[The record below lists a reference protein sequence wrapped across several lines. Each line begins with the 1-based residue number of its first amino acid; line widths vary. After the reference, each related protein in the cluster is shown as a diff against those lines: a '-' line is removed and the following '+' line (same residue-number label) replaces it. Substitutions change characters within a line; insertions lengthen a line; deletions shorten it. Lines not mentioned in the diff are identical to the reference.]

1 MHLHEI
7 EDDVGGDLL
16 MFVVI
21 IVISVVVCWFC
32 AIAFNEK
39 QKEKKHRMKM
49 RRSYTCLYVLYLY
62 HCVLYVVLYYMR
74 VTMMMIKWKEEKLEK
89 TEQGEEGFIL
99 SLLAVIFCS

>member
-1 MHLHEI
+1 MDLHGI
-7 EDDVGGDLL
+7 EDDVEGDLL

-32 AIAFNEK
+32 PIAFNEK

-74 VTMMMIKWKEEKLEK
+74 VTMRMIKWKEEK
-89 TEQGEEGFIL
+89 
-99 SLLAVIFCS
+99 